1 MRPFIR
7 LVLLLFGA
15 LTLAI
20 TAITAQAR
28 PPSGPPPA
36 TWIAFV
42 AQDQGLYTL
51 YRYHLPTGRA
61 YRLSRAE
68 PYIGVPAW
76 SPDGAWISYVA
87 ITDGRAALF
96 RVDADYT
103 RTEPLSLPQQFVYD
117 AAWSP
122 EGDWIVY
129 TAQADEYTALY
140 RVRSDGTQHAGIAL
154 RGEDAAGLQPRQVA
168 WSPDGDWIA
177 FAAWRGA
184 QFAGLYV
191 MRPDGSGVQPV
202 LATSESVGNLTW
214 SPDSQWIA
222 VQGTLDSPQMGIY
235 RVRMDG
241 GGLQRLSPERFA
253 ARAPCWSS
261 DGDWIMLMA
270 NDSGRWQITRI
281 AARGGEMQRVFDW
294 PGEALD
300 PAYARSGESPYRPAI
315 PAGIGIACLLA
326 CVLLG
331 VAFPRRTKP
340 S

>member
-15 LTLAI
+15 LTLALSAV
-20 TAITAQAR
+20 TAYAQR
-28 PPSGPPPA
+28 GSGPPPP

-61 YRLSRAE
+61 YRLSSAE
-68 PYIGVPAW
+68 PYVGLPAW
-76 SPDGAWISYVA
+76 SPDGAWISYIA

-96 RVDADYT
+96 RVDVDYT
-103 RTEPLSLPQQFVYD
+103 RTEQLSLPEQFVYD

-122 EGDWIVY
+122 DGAWIVY
-129 TAQADEYTALY
+129 TTQSGEHTTLY
-140 RVRSDGTQHAGIAL
+140 RVRPDGSGLTEIAL
-154 RGEDAAGLQPRQVA
+154 DGDENAGLQPRQIA
-168 WSPDGDWIA
+168 WSPDGGWIA

-191 MRPDGSGVQPV
+191 MRPDGSEVQPV
-202 LATSESVGNLTW
+202 LSTSEAVGNLTW
-214 SPDSQWIA
+214 SPDGQWIA
-222 VQGTLDSPQMGIY
+222 AQGTLDSPQIGIY

-253 ARAPCWSS
+253 ARAPCWSP
-261 DGDWIMLMA
+261 DGEWIMLMA
-270 NDSGRWQITRI
+270 NDSGRWQIRRI
-281 AARGGEMQRVFDW
+281 TPDGDDMQPVLDW

-300 PAYARSGESPYRPAI
+300 PAYAPSRESPYRPGL
-315 PAGIGIACLLA
+315 PAAIGIACIL
-326 CVLLG
+326 VG
-331 VAFPRRTKP
+331 VVFPRRAKF